1 MKKALGI
8 DVGGTKISYAIID
21 ENGDFVTKIKKT
33 STPKTLQ
40 ELKVTFQTIISENE
54 KDVDYIAFARAGAIN
69 LENTKVESSSP
80 NMPEGYNTIEF
91 TSFSKKPIYVENDA
105 NAAAWAEYK
114 VGAAKGYE
122 NNVMVTLGTGI
133 GGGIIINGEMLRGK
147 SGRAG
152 EIGHIKIYPDKRRKC
167 NCGTYDCWEA
177 YGSGTGLGRS
187 FKEEA
192 LKNPVSVAT
201 EGKKIDDLTTYDL
214 IDGFKR
220 NDELCVKV
228 MDMWH
233 NQIITGMVTLNNI
246 FDTEIFVISG
256 GMGEFINTKT
266 IEAELNKQTIV
277 SPAKVV
283 LATTGNNAGMLGCA
297 LLAIDQFGKK
307 KK

>member
-21 ENGDFVTKIKKT
+21 EKGEFVNKIKKV
-33 STPKTLQ
+33 STPKTLEGLQ
-40 ELKVTFQTIISENE
+40 ETFKNIILENE
-54 KDVDYIAFARAGAIN
+54 KEVDYIGFATAGAIN
-69 LENTKVESSSP
+69 LENTKVESNSP
-80 NMPEGYNTIEF
+80 NLPQEYNTTDF

-114 VGAAKGYE
+114 VGAAKGYD
-122 NNVMVTLGTGI
+122 NNIMVTLGTGI
-133 GGGIIINGEMLRGK
+133 GGGVIINGEMLRGK

-152 EIGHIKIYPDKRRKC
+152 EIGHIKIYPDKRRL
-167 NCGTYDCWEA
+167 CGCGNYDCWEA

-192 LKNPVSVAT
+192 LKNPISVAT

-214 IDGFKR
+214 IDGVKR
-220 NDELCVKV
+220 NDELCTKV

-233 NQIITGMVTLNNI
+233 NQIITGMVSLNNI

-256 GMGEFINTKT
+256 GMGEFINCKI
-266 IEAELNKQTIV
+266 IEDELNKQTIV

-297 LLAIDQFGKK
+297 LLAIDKFKK
-307 KK
+307 

>member
-21 ENGDFVTKIKKT
+21 EKGEFVNKIKKV
-33 STPKTLQ
+33 STPKTLEGLQ
-40 ELKVTFQTIISENE
+40 ETFKTIIQENE
-54 KDVDYIAFARAGAIN
+54 KEVDYIGFATAGAIN

-80 NMPEGYNTIEF
+80 NLPEGYNKTEF
-91 TSFSKKPIYVENDA
+91 TAFSKKPVYVENDA

-114 VGAAKGYE
+114 VGAAKGYD
-122 NNVMVTLGTGI
+122 NNIMVTLGTGI
-133 GGGIIINGEMLRGK
+133 GGGVIINGELLRGK

-152 EIGHIKIYPDKRRKC
+152 EIGHIKIYPDKRRM
-167 NCGTYDCWEA
+167 CGC
-177 YGSGTGLGRS
+177 TGLGRS

-201 EGKKIDDLTTYDL
+201 QGKKIDDLTTYDL

-233 NQIITGMVTLNNI
+233 NQIITGMVSLNNI

-256 GMGEFINTKT
+256 GMGEFINCKT
-266 IEAELNKQTIV
+266 IEDELNKQTIV

-297 LLAIDQFGKK
+297 LLAIDKFKNKK
-307 KK
+307 S